1 MILLLV
7 VLSSV
12 KSCDWLEL
20 LPPDGLVFDEY
31 WKTKED
37 VEATL
42 LGAYSKFAIMDEK
55 LFLYGEIRA
64 DMIDADEAPNYE
76 KQIINS
82 SIFSNNIL
90 ADWMDFY
97 EIINYCNNVIELA
110 PKMYE
115 ENVDPTFTEFQM
127 VSLQSEAIF
136 LRSLAYF
143 YLVRVFKDVP
153 YITQPTIDDNIDF
166 YVPKTPG
173 DSILLY
179 VVEDLKEFSLSIS
192 TDYGSN
198 EKTKGRA
205 TKGAL
210 NALLADIS
218 LWNFQYEDCLEYI
231 QNIDSLNQYY
241 LMTSTTWFD
250 IFQPGNSLESIFEL
264 QFDGNGQNNS
274 LYDYTY
280 NLDYYVSSPNAIRL
294 LDPELSRER
303 IRGFGSISTDF
314 LEYKPW
320 KYAGVAPDQKT
331 ARPSAIRKA
340 ANFIIYR
347 YADIVL
353 MKAEAYSQLG
363 MFNEAEEEINKIRSR
378 ALMEPL
384 TISTSEDAFED
395 AILEERAKE
404 FAFEGKRWFDL
415 MRMGRRNDFQRKNI
429 LIEIII
435 QDANSTQRLVLASK
449 LSDPNGWYLPI
460 YEDELERNAN
470 LVQNSY
476 YVND

>member
-1 MILLLV
+1 
-7 VLSSV
+7 
-12 KSCDWLEL
+12 
-20 LPPDGLVFDEY
+20 
-31 WKTKED
+31 
-37 VEATL
+37 
-42 LGAYSKFAIMDEK
+42 
-55 LFLYGEIRA
+55 
-64 DMIDADEAPNYE
+64 
-76 KQIINS
+76 
-82 SIFSNNIL
+82 
-90 ADWMDFY
+90 
-97 EIINYCNNVIELA
+97 
-110 PKMYE
+110 
-115 ENVDPTFTEFQM
+115 
-127 VSLQSEAIF
+127 
-136 LRSLAYF
+136 
-143 YLVRVFKDVP
+143 
-153 YITQPTIDDNIDF
+153 
-166 YVPKTPG
+166 
-173 DSILLY
+173 
-179 VVEDLKEFSLSIS
+179 
-192 TDYGSN
+192 
-198 EKTKGRA
+198 
-205 TKGAL
+205 
-210 NALLADIS
+210 
-218 LWNFQYEDCLEYI
+218 
-231 QNIDSLNQYY
+231 
-241 LMTSTTWFD
+241 
-250 IFQPGNSLESIFEL
+250 
-264 QFDGNGQNNS
+264 
-274 LYDYTY
+274 
-280 NLDYYVSSPNAIRL
+280 
-294 LDPELSRER
+294 
-303 IRGFGSISTDF
+303 